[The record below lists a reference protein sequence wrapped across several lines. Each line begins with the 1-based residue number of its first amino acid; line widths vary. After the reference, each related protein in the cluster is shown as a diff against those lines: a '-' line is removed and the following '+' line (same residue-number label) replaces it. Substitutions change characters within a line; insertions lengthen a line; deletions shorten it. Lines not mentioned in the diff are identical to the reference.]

1 MSEFATVSGPLFDG
15 RASTWTAE
23 AVAGIRHD
31 VAEHAFDAWNEGMES
46 TFRMNGHVYQSF
58 SHVVDDG
65 PDTLV
70 NDGWGVTNDLPYGPW
85 LEGLGSRNSPVTR
98 FPGYR
103 NLRNAYAITDRS
115 VPDIAQPRI
124 DDLTDRINTE

>member
-1 MSEFATVSGPLFDG
+1 MSDVTLSGPLFDG
-15 RASTWTAE
+15 RASAWTRD
-23 AVAGIRHD
+23 AVKGIQHD
-31 VAEHAFDAWNEGMES
+31 VAEHAFDAWNEGMEA
-46 TFRMNGHVYQSF
+46 TFRVNGHVYQSF

-103 NLRNAYAITDRS
+103 NLRNAYAITDRA
-115 VPDIAQPRI
+115 VPDIAQPHI

>member
-1 MSEFATVSGPLFDG
+1 MTGDVLLTGPLFDG
-15 RASTWTAE
+15 RASDWTAR
-23 AVAGIRHD
+23 AVDDIRHS
-31 VAEHAFDAWNEGMES
+31 VAQHAFDAWNEGMES
-46 TFRMNGHVYQSF
+46 TFRVNGHVYQSF

-70 NDGWGVTNDLPYGPW
+70 NDGWGITNDLPYGPW

-103 NLRNAYAITDRS
+103 NIRNAYDITDRA
-115 VPDIAQPRI
+115 VPDIAAEHI
-124 DDLTDRINTE
+124 DALVDRINSE